1 MRRKLA
7 NAGTPRR
14 RVSYA
19 LATRPLRYETP
30 STDDV
35 NEIRSLRVLIAN
47 ERQDRLVNVKRIV
60 ETLGHHV
67 ITPQIEVEDVG
78 EFTRVERPDVAIVGL
93 GESTQHALDL
103 IERIVYE
110 AVCPVVTLLHLPDQ
124 EFVAEAARRG
134 VFAYATDDE
143 PAEEWQNA
151 IEIALRRFAQLHDLE
166 DAFAKRAITERAKG
180 ILIERHGVG
189 EFQALQMLRDR
200 ATLDSSTLVD
210 AAQVVID
217 GTAPTAPQA

>member
-1 MRRKLA
+1 M
-7 NAGTPRR
+7 
-14 RVSYA
+14 
-19 LATRPLRYETP
+19 P

-35 NEIRSLRVLIAN
+35 YEIRPLRVLIAN
-47 ERQDRLVNVKRIV
+47 ERQDRLVNVRRIV
-60 ETLGHHV
+60 ESLGHHV

-78 EFTRVERPDVAIVGL
+78 EFTRLEKPDVALVGL
-93 GESTQHALDL
+93 GASTQHALEL

-110 AVCPVVTLLHLPDQ
+110 AVCPVVALVHLPDQ

-143 PAEEWQNA
+143 PAEDWQNA

-180 ILIERHGVG
+180 VLIERHSVG
-189 EFQALQMLRDR
+189 EFEALQMVRDR
-200 ATLDSSTLVD
+200 AILDSSTLVE
-210 AAQVVID
+210 AAQAILD
-217 GTAPTAPQA
+217 GRGSPATT

>member
-1 MRRKLA
+1 M
-7 NAGTPRR
+7 
-14 RVSYA
+14 
-19 LATRPLRYETP
+19 P

-35 NEIRSLRVLIAN
+35 YEIRQLRVLIAN

-60 ETLGHHV
+60 ESLGHHV

-78 EFTRVERPDVAIVGL
+78 EFTRLERPDVAIVGL

-110 AVCPVVTLLHLPDQ
+110 AVCPVVTLLHAPDMG
-124 EFVAEAARRG
+124 FVTEAARRG

-143 PAEEWQNA
+143 PAEDWQNA

-166 DAFAKRAITERAKG
+166 DAFAKRAVTERAKG
-180 ILIERHGVG
+180 ILMERLSIG

-200 ATLDSSTLVD
+200 ARLDSSALVE
-210 AAQVVID
+210 AAQAIID
-217 GTAPTAPQA
+217 GPAAVQPKTS

>member
-1 MRRKLA
+1 M
-7 NAGTPRR
+7 
-14 RVSYA
+14 
-19 LATRPLRYETP
+19 P
-30 STDDV
+30 STDDFY
-35 NEIRSLRVLIAN
+35 ESRPLRVLIAN
-47 ERQDRLVNVKRIV
+47 ERQDRLINVRRIV
-60 ETLGHHV
+60 ESLGHHV

-78 EFTRVERPDVAIVGL
+78 EFTRLEKPDVALVGL

-151 IEIALRRFAQLHDLE
+151 IQIALRRFAQLRDLE

-180 ILIERHGVG
+180 ILIERHSIS
-189 EFQALQMLRDR
+189 EFEALQMLRDR
-200 ATLDSSTLVD
+200 ARIDSSTLVE
-210 AAQVVID
+210 AAQAVID
-217 GTAPTAPQA
+217 GPALPAKT

>member
-1 MRRKLA
+1 M
-7 NAGTPRR
+7 
-14 RVSYA
+14 
-19 LATRPLRYETP
+19 P

-35 NEIRSLRVLIAN
+35 HEVRPLRVLSAN

-60 ETLGHHV
+60 ETLGHEV

-78 EFTRVERPDVAIVGL
+78 EVTRVERPDVALVGL

-110 AVCPVVTLLHLPDQ
+110 AVCPVVTLLHLPDKA
-124 EFVAEAARRG
+124 FVVEAARRG

-143 PAEEWQNA
+143 PAEDWQNA

-166 DAFAKRAITERAKG
+166 SAFAKRAITERAKG
-180 ILIERHGVG
+180 ILIERHAIS
-189 EFQALQMLRDR
+189 EYQALQMVRDR
-200 ATLDSSTLVD
+200 AKLDGGTLVE
-210 AAQVVID
+210 AAQAIVD
-217 GTAPTAPQA
+217 GPVPELAAGS

>member
-1 MRRKLA
+1 MPHHGVTEVRM
-7 NAGTPRR
+7 
-14 RVSYA
+14 
-19 LATRPLRYETP
+19 P
-30 STDDV
+30 SIDDV
-35 NEIRSLRVLIAN
+35 YEVRPLRVLIAN
-47 ERQDRLVNVKRIV
+47 ERRDRLVNVQRIV
-60 ETLGHHV
+60 ESLGHHV

-78 EFTRVERPDVAIVGL
+78 EFTRLEKPDVALVGL
-93 GESTQHALDL
+93 GESTQHALDM

-110 AVCPVVTLLHLPDQ
+110 AVCPVVTLLHNPDQ

-143 PAEEWQNA
+143 PAEDWQNA

-180 ILIERHGVG
+180 MLIERHSIG

-200 ATLDSSTLVD
+200 AEVDSSTLVD
-210 AAQVVID
+210 AARAVID
-217 GTAPTAPQA
+217 GAALSAKN

>member
-1 MRRKLA
+1 M
-7 NAGTPRR
+7 
-14 RVSYA
+14 
-19 LATRPLRYETP
+19 P

-35 NEIRSLRVLIAN
+35 YEIRPLRVLIAN
-47 ERQDRLVNVKRIV
+47 ERQDRLANVRRIV
-60 ETLGHHV
+60 ESLGHHV

-78 EFTRVERPDVAIVGL
+78 EFTRLEKPDVALVGL
-93 GESTQHALDL
+93 GRSTQHALDL

-143 PAEEWQNA
+143 PAEDWQNA

-166 DAFAKRAITERAKG
+166 DAFAKRAVTERAKG
-180 ILIERHGVG
+180 ILIERHSVG
-189 EFQALQMLRDR
+189 EYEALQMLRDR
-200 ATLDSSTLVD
+200 ARLDSSTLVE
-210 AAQVVID
+210 AAQAVID
-217 GTAPTAPQA
+217 GPALPAKS

>member
-1 MRRKLA
+1 M
-7 NAGTPRR
+7 
-14 RVSYA
+14 
-19 LATRPLRYETP
+19 P

-35 NEIRSLRVLIAN
+35 YEVRSLRVLIAN
-47 ERQDRLVNVKRIV
+47 ERQDRLVNVKKIV
-60 ETLGHHV
+60 ESIGHHV

-78 EFTRVERPDVAIVGL
+78 EFTRIEKPDVALVGL
-93 GESTQHALDL
+93 GASTQHALDL

-110 AVCPVVTLLHLPDQ
+110 AVCPVVALLHSPDQ

-143 PAEEWQNA
+143 PAEDWQNA

-180 ILIERHGVG
+180 ILIERHSIS
-189 EFQALQMLRDR
+189 EFEALEMLRDR
-200 ATLDSSTLVD
+200 AKVDSSTLVE
-210 AAQVVID
+210 AATSIID
-217 GTAPTAPQA
+217 TASKV

>member
-1 MRRKLA
+1 M
-7 NAGTPRR
+7 
-14 RVSYA
+14 
-19 LATRPLRYETP
+19 P
-30 STDDV
+30 STDDIV
-35 NEIRSLRVLIAN
+35 EIRQLRVLIAN
-47 ERQDRLVNVKRIV
+47 ERRDRLVHVRRIV
-60 ETLGHHV
+60 ESLGHEV

-143 PAEEWQNA
+143 PAEDWQNA

-166 DAFAKRAITERAKG
+166 GAFAKRATTERAKG
-180 ILIERHGVG
+180 ILIERHSIS
-189 EFQALQMLRDR
+189 EFQSLQMLRDH
-200 ATLDSSTLVD
+200 AKLHGSTLVE
-210 AAQVVID
+210 AAQAIID
-217 GTAPTAPQA
+217 GTARDESRPLLAGS

>member
-1 MRRKLA
+1 M
-7 NAGTPRR
+7 
-14 RVSYA
+14 
-19 LATRPLRYETP
+19 P

-35 NEIRSLRVLIAN
+35 YETRSLRVLIAN

-60 ETLGHHV
+60 EALGHRV

-78 EFTRVERPDVAIVGL
+78 EFTRIERPDVALVGL
-93 GESTQHALDL
+93 GASTQHALDM

-110 AVCPVVTLLHLPDQ
+110 AVCPVVALLHLPDK

-143 PAEEWQNA
+143 PAEDWQNA

-166 DAFAKRAITERAKG
+166 DAFAKRAVTERAKG
-180 ILIERHGVG
+180 ILMERHSIS
-189 EFQALQMLRDR
+189 EFQALQMLRDG
-200 ATLDSSTLVD
+200 AKLAPSTLVE
-210 AAQVVID
+210 AAQAIVD
-217 GTAPTAPQA
+217 GADLPTKT

>member
-1 MRRKLA
+1 M
-7 NAGTPRR
+7 
-14 RVSYA
+14 
-19 LATRPLRYETP
+19 P

-35 NEIRSLRVLIAN
+35 HEIRPLRVLIAN

-60 ETLGHHV
+60 ETLGHEV

-103 IERIVYE
+103 IERIVHE
-110 AVCPVVTLLHLPDQ
+110 AVCPVVTLLHVPDK

-143 PAEEWQNA
+143 PVEEWQNA

-166 DAFAKRAITERAKG
+166 SAFAKRAVTERAKG
-180 ILIERHGVG
+180 ILIERHSIS
-189 EFQALQMLRDR
+189 EYEALQMVRDR
-200 ATLDSSTLVD
+200 AKLDGCTLVE
-210 AAQVVID
+210 AAQSIIGGPVPD
-217 GTAPTAPQA
+217 HAPRS

>member
-1 MRRKLA
+1 M
-7 NAGTPRR
+7 
-14 RVSYA
+14 
-19 LATRPLRYETP
+19 P

-35 NEIRSLRVLIAN
+35 YEIRPLRVLIAN

-60 ETLGHHV
+60 ETLGHEV

-78 EFTRVERPDVAIVGL
+78 EFTRIERPDVALVGL

-110 AVCPVVTLLHLPDQ
+110 AVCPVVTLLHLPDK
-124 EFVAEAARRG
+124 EFVVEAARRG

-166 DAFAKRAITERAKG
+166 SAFAKRAITERAKG
-180 ILIERHGVG
+180 ILIERHGIS
-189 EFQALQMLRDR
+189 EYQALQMVRDR
-200 ATLDSSTLVD
+200 AKLDGSTLVE
-210 AAQVVID
+210 AAQAIID
-217 GTAPTAPQA
+217 GPVPELAPGA

>member
-1 MRRKLA
+1 M
-7 NAGTPRR
+7 
-14 RVSYA
+14 
-19 LATRPLRYETP
+19 P

-35 NEIRSLRVLIAN
+35 HEIRPLRVLIAN

-60 ETLGHHV
+60 ESMGHEV

-78 EFTRVERPDVAIVGL
+78 EFTRVERPDVALVGL

-110 AVCPVVTLLHLPDQ
+110 AVCPVVALLHLPDK

-143 PAEEWQNA
+143 PAEDWQNV

-166 DAFAKRAITERAKG
+166 SAFAKRAITERAKG
-180 ILIERHGVG
+180 ILIERHTIS
-189 EFQALQMLRDR
+189 EFQALQMVRDR
-200 ATLDSSTLVD
+200 AKLDGGTLVE
-210 AAQVVID
+210 AAQAIID
-217 GTAPTAPQA
+217 GPVPELAPGS

>member
-1 MRRKLA
+1 M
-7 NAGTPRR
+7 
-14 RVSYA
+14 
-19 LATRPLRYETP
+19 P

-35 NEIRSLRVLIAN
+35 YEIRPLRVLIAN
-47 ERQDRLVNVKRIV
+47 ERQDRLVNVRRIV
-60 ETLGHHV
+60 ESLGHHV

-78 EFTRVERPDVAIVGL
+78 EFTRLEKPDVALVGL
-93 GESTQHALDL
+93 GASTQHALDL

-143 PAEEWQNA
+143 PAGDWQNA

-166 DAFAKRAITERAKG
+166 DAFAKRAVTERAKG
-180 ILIERHGVG
+180 ILIERHSVG
-189 EFQALQMLRDR
+189 EFEALQMLRDR
-200 ATLDSSTLVD
+200 ARLDASTLVE
-210 AAQVVID
+210 AAQAIIH
-217 GTAPTAPQA
+217 GPALSAKP